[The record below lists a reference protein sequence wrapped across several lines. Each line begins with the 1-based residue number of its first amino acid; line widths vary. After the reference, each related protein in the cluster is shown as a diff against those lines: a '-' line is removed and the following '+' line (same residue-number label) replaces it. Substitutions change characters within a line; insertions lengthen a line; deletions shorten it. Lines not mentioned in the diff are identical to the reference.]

1 MVEKHRRTEQAAE
14 RTSRMKQ
21 ASHRTAGSW
30 GGWQLVVMVEEV
42 ETQGPHGE
50 LTSSVAE
57 NLVILPTPGS

>member
-1 MVEKHRRTEQAAE
+1 
-14 RTSRMKQ
+14 MKQ

-30 GGWQLVVMVEEV
+30 GGWQLVVMVEEA

-57 NLVILPTPGS
+57 NLVILPTPGSSAGW